1 MSQTISTGLIERDI
15 GLGFDF
21 LGAIIDDPSIAED
34 IPNGATLVLLPDDD
48 PELAEA
54 NLQMGIEAA
63 RKGADVYIR
72 HFKRSEDASVASDQP
87 DDYPVP

>member
-1 MSQTISTGLIERDI
+1 MSKVTSTGLAERGI

-21 LGAIIDDPSIAED
+21 LKAIIDDPSIADD
-34 IPNGATLVLLPDDD
+34 IPNGATVVLLPDDD
-48 PELAEA
+48 TELAESS
-54 NLQMGIEAA
+54 LQGGIEAA

-87 DDYPVP
+87 NDHPSL

>member
-1 MSQTISTGLIERDI
+1 MSNLTSAGLTERGI

-21 LGAIIDDPSIAED
+21 LKAIIDDPSIADD

-48 PELAEA
+48 PELAESS
-54 NLQMGIEAA
+54 LQGGIEAA

-72 HFKRSEDASVASDQP
+72 HFPRAEPAP
-87 DDYPVP
+87 